1 MKLAKYDCNA
11 ILLNDSNSEFRN
23 ENGILVSFNTF
34 SRVRSD
40 TFCLV
45 VLPLI

>member
-23 ENGILVSFNTF
+23 ENVIFDTLTF
-34 SRVRSD
+34 K
-40 TFCLV
+40 
-45 VLPLI
+45 